1 MKIISKETQVAAQL
15 FVPTKN
21 KKRGIKPLPNFLS
34 DIMIGKE
41 IWVTTLFSILSQE
54 RDGEPSSHLIFFI
67 S

>member
-1 MKIISKETQVAAQL
+1 MAAHL

-21 KKRGIKPLPNFLS
+21 RKRGIKPLPNFLS
-34 DIMIGKE
+34 HIMIRKE

-54 RDGEPSSHLIFFI
+54 CEGEPSSRLIFLI